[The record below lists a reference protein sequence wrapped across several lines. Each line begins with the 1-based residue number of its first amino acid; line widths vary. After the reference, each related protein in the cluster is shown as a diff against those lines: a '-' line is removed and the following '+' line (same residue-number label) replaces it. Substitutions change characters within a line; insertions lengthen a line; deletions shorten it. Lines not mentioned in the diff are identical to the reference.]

1 MFTKKLKMKS
11 RFIKNLLFLL
21 FFLLFYLLGLYRLP
35 KIIIPEGKAVKI
47 SGLVT
52 QQTYQKASKQI
63 IRLGPVFITTNLYPG
78 YFYGDRL
85 TVIGSFEK
93 NVINP
98 FYHQY
103 YASFPAIQL
112 EKENLSLT
120 DKTKL
125 TRFLLKT
132 RGQIE
137 NRIKR
142 FLPENESGLLLGV
155 LLGVKTDLP
164 ENFWQ
169 SLRKTGTIH
178 LIVAS
183 GQNVVFIASIIMSIC
198 LWFLTRK
205 KALVLTLV
213 FILLYVL
220 MAGGEAPVV
229 RAGLMV
235 GLAFVS
241 QLFGREGDSFRFL
254 LISAAFML
262 LIAPLMLFDI
272 GFQLSFG
279 ATAGLILV
287 SPKVKD
293 LAPRF
298 FALPLLGEGLALTL
312 SAQLMTLPI
321 LLANF
326 GQFSWLSPLINSLVL
341 PIIPLIMVLGLLVVL
356 LSFLLM
362 PLAQLL
368 SWLIFPF
375 LTYFVHVINFFG
387 SLKGISWEIGI
398 IPLWYFLPYYFLI
411 FFWIFK
417 KKNNVRIINS

>member
-1 MFTKKLKMKS
+1 MKS
-11 RFIKNLLFLL
+11 LFTKNLLIFL
-21 FFLLFYLLGLYRLP
+21 FFLVFYLLRLYFLPRLV
-35 KIIIPEGKAVKI
+35 IPQGKAVKI

-52 QQTYQKASKQI
+52 QQTYQKGSKQI
-63 IRLGPVFITTNLYPG
+63 IHLGPVFISTNLYPG

-85 TVIGSFEK
+85 LVTGSFKET
-93 NVINP
+93 VINP
-98 FYHQY
+98 FYSQY
-103 YASFPAIQL
+103 YASFPTIQL
-112 EKENLSLT
+112 EKTNLGLIG
-120 DKTKL
+120 KTTL

-169 SLRKTGTIH
+169 SLRKTGTLH

-183 GQNVVFIASIIMSIC
+183 GQNVVFVASIIMSIC
-198 LWFLTRK
+198 LFFLSRK
-205 KALVLTLV
+205 KALVLTIV
-213 FILLYVL
+213 FIFLYVL
-220 MAGGEAPVV
+220 IAGGEAPVV

-235 GLAFVS
+235 GLAFSS
-241 QLFGREGDSFRFL
+241 QLFGREGDSLRFL
-254 LISAAFML
+254 LISASLML
-262 LIAPLMLFDI
+262 LVSPLMLFDI

-287 SPKVKD
+287 SPKLKD

-298 FALPLLGEGLALTL
+298 FSIPFLGEGLLLTL
-312 SAQLMTLPI
+312 SAQAMTLPI
-321 LLANF
+321 LLTNF
-326 GQFSWLSPLINSLVL
+326 GQFSWLSPLINALVI
-341 PIIPLIMVLGLLVVL
+341 PIIPLIMILGLVIVI

-368 SWLIFPF
+368 SWLVFPF
-375 LTYFVHVINFFG
+375 LTYFVRTVNFFG
-387 SLKGISWEIGI
+387 SLKGISWEIGTI
-398 IPLWYFLPYYFLI
+398 SLIYFFPYYALI
-411 FFWIFK
+411 LFWVFK
-417 KKNNVRIINS
+417 KRKNVNLLNF